1 MLIIQLVVRLYTL
14 HVVYL
19 ILMLPNKSI
28 LGPFDYGFVKSR
40 LGKLKSKLGTQLLPD
55 FCEKVDFTR
64 L

>member
-1 MLIIQLVVRLYTL
+1 MLITQLVERLYTL

-40 LGKLKSKLGTQLLPD
+40 LGKLKSKLGTQL
-55 FCEKVDFTR
+55 TR
-64 L
+64 LL